1 MTESE
6 IIRVLETALLCAQQP
21 MNSAELRKMFVSPPL
36 SADDLRRY
44 LAILQLDWKE
54 RGLELVQ
61 VASGWRFQS
70 RPAMQVFLSRLSLE
84 RAPKYSRAVL
94 ETLAIIAWRQ
104 PVTRGDIEDIR
115 GVSVSTQI
123 VRTLEDRGWIEV
135 LGYRDAPGRPALLG
149 TTRQFLNDLGLR
161 SLDELPSVETLD
173 SLDVLASLPN
183 GQAASA
189 DQEQGKEQGQQQD
202 QEQDQELDLQQGRQ
216 PDQRQGEDHQGQ
228 NQEQAAEQGAEHEF
242 AFAATQQTGSEAG
255 QEIEQE
261 AGQDAALEVSME
273 PLQASVAQLELES
286 EPDSEPGSQDDLLEA
301 APEAERPQTEQAEV
315 NTTPDPVDEAQ
326 ATAGLSDIQAPD
338 EIKNSGVND

>member
-36 SADDLRRY
+36 GADDLRRY

-70 RPAMQVFLSRLSLE
+70 RPAMQVFLSRLNLE

-161 SLDELPSVETLD
+161 SLDELPSVESLD
-173 SLDVLASLPN
+173 SLDALASLPD
-183 GQAASA
+183 GQAASLKGQP
-189 DQEQGKEQGQQQD
+189 QETQQVDPSIQEAQEPAEEQQ
-202 QEQDQELDLQQGRQ
+202 
-216 PDQRQGEDHQGQ
+216 
-228 NQEQAAEQGAEHEF
+228 AEQG
-242 AFAATQQTGSEAG
+242 
-255 QEIEQE
+255 
-261 AGQDAALEVSME
+261 AALEVSMG
-273 PLQASVAQLELES
+273 SVQTPFTELEPES
-286 EPDSEPGSQDDLLEA
+286 EWDAVPGSQTDFLEA
-301 APEAERPQTEQAEV
+301 VTDAEPSQSEQAEV
-315 NTTPDPVDEAQ
+315 NTTPDPLDEAQ
-326 ATAGLSDIQAPD
+326 ATAGLSETQDSE

>member
-173 SLDVLASLPN
+173 SLDVLAALPN
-183 GQAASA
+183 GQTANSA
-189 DQEQGKEQGQQQD
+189 EQNQGQEQDGEQNQQQD
-202 QEQDQELDLQQGRQ
+202 Q
-216 PDQRQGEDHQGQ
+216 DHQDLGR
-228 NQEQAAEQGAEHEF
+228 EQAAEQGAEQEP
-242 AFAATQQTGSEAG
+242 ASVVGRQTGLEAG

-261 AGQDAALEVSME
+261 AEQDAALEVSVE
-273 PLQASVAQLELES
+273 PEQAFAAQLELES
-286 EPDSEPGSQDDLLEA
+286 ELDATPGSQDDFLEV
-301 APEAERPQTEQAEV
+301 APEAEPSQTEQSEV
-315 NTTPDPVDEAQ
+315 ITTPDPLDEAQ
-326 ATAGLSDIQAPD
+326 AAAGLSEIQVPD

>member
-173 SLDVLASLPN
+173 SLDVLASLSD
-183 GQAASA
+183 GQTALLKEQRQDTEQA
-189 DQEQGKEQGQQQD
+189 DETEQGVEHSAQSDACLNAEPQIEQK
-202 QEQDQELDLQQGRQ
+202 
-216 PDQRQGEDHQGQ
+216 
-228 NQEQAAEQGAEHEF
+228 AEQGAALGVSGEPE
-242 AFAATQQTGSEAG
+242 QVSIAG
-255 QEIEQE
+255 LESGFE
-261 AGQDAALEVSME
+261 QDAAPNWSPNKAVRMIFLRQF
-273 PLQASVAQLELES
+273 PWRNCNKPNKL
-286 EPDSEPGSQDDLLEA
+286 
-301 APEAERPQTEQAEV
+301 
-315 NTTPDPVDEAQ
+315 
-326 ATAGLSDIQAPD
+326 
-338 EIKNSGVND
+338 K

>member
-183 GQAASA
+183 GQAAASP
-189 DQEQGKEQGQQQD
+189 DQGPDQQQGQQQD
-202 QEQDQELDLQQGRQ
+202 QQQGQDHQDQSQGL
-216 PDQRQGEDHQGQ
+216 
-228 NQEQAAEQGAEHEF
+228 AAEQGVEQESAS
-242 AFAATQQTGSEAG
+242 AAMQQMGSEAG

-261 AGQDAALEVSME
+261 AEQDAALEVSME
-273 PLQASVAQLELES
+273 PVLASVAQLELES
-286 EPDSEPGSQDDLLEA
+286 EPDSEPGSQEGFREV
-301 APEAERPQTEQAEV
+301 APSGELPQAEV
-315 NTTPDPVDEAQ
+315 NTTPDPLDEAQ
-326 ATAGLSDIQAPD
+326 AAAGLSEAQVPD

>member
-183 GQAASA
+183 GQAAAST
-189 DQEQGKEQGQQQD
+189 DQGQS
-202 QEQDQELDLQQGRQ
+202 
-216 PDQRQGEDHQGQ
+216 
-228 NQEQAAEQGAEHEF
+228 QEQAAEQGAEHEF

-261 AGQDAALEVSME
+261 AEQDAALEVSME

>member
-189 DQEQGKEQGQQQD
+189 DQEQDKEQG
-202 QEQDQELDLQQGRQ
+202 QELDLQQGQQ
-216 PDQRQGEDHQGQ
+216 PDQRQGEDHQDQ
-228 NQEQAAEQGAEHEF
+228 SQEQAAEQGTEQEF

-261 AGQDAALEVSME
+261 AEQDAALEVSME

-286 EPDSEPGSQDDLLEA
+286 EPDSEPGSQEDLLEA
-301 APEAERPQTEQAEV
+301 VPEAELPQIEQAEV

-326 ATAGLSDIQAPD
+326 AAAGLSDIQVPD

>member
-161 SLDELPSVETLD
+161 SLDELPAVEALD
-173 SLDVLASLPN
+173 SLDVLSSLPSE
-183 GQAASA
+183 QAAASA
-189 DQEQGKEQGQQQD
+189 EQGNASDQGLGHQ
-202 QEQDQELDLQQGRQ
+202 
-216 PDQRQGEDHQGQ
+216 QGEDHQDQ
-228 NQEQAAEQGAEHEF
+228 SREQAAQQAAEQ
-242 AFAATQQTGSEAG
+242 AFASVATQQAGSEVG

-261 AGQDAALEVSME
+261 AEQDAALEVGME
-273 PLQASVAQLELES
+273 PLRASVAQLELGS
-286 EPDSEPGSQDDLLEA
+286 EADSKSGSQDNLLGA
-301 APEAERPQTEQAEV
+301 VSEAELPQTEQAEV

-326 ATAGLSDIQAPD
+326 AAAGLSDVQVPD

>member
-173 SLDVLASLPN
+173 SLDVLASLSD
-183 GQAASA
+183 GQTAVLKEQRQ
-189 DQEQGKEQGQQQD
+189 DTEQTDETEQGVEHNAQSDACLNAEPQIEQK
-202 QEQDQELDLQQGRQ
+202 
-216 PDQRQGEDHQGQ
+216 
-228 NQEQAAEQGAEHEF
+228 AEQGA
-242 AFAATQQTGSEAG
+242 
-255 QEIEQE
+255 
-261 AGQDAALEVSME
+261 ALGVSME
-273 PLQASVAQLELES
+273 PEQVSIEGLESGFGQEAAPELES
-286 EPDSEPGSQDDLLEA
+286 EQSSQDDFLEA
-301 APEAERPQTEQAEV
+301 VPVAELQQNEQAEV
-315 NTTPDPVDEAQ
+315 NTTPDPLDEAL
-326 ATAGLSDIQAPD
+326 AAAGLAEEQGPV

>member
-183 GQAASA
+183 GQAAAST
-189 DQEQGKEQGQQQD
+189 DQGQGKG
-202 QEQDQELDLQQGRQ
+202 
-216 PDQRQGEDHQGQ
+216 PDQKQDEERDAHLDQDHQGQ
-228 NQEQAAEQGAEHEF
+228 SQEQAAEQGAEHEF

-261 AGQDAALEVSME
+261 AEQDAALEVSME

>member
-173 SLDVLASLPN
+173 SLDVLASLSD
-183 GQAASA
+183 GQTAVLKEQRQDTEQA
-189 DQEQGKEQGQQQD
+189 DETEQGVERSAQSDACLNAEPQIEQK
-202 QEQDQELDLQQGRQ
+202 
-216 PDQRQGEDHQGQ
+216 
-228 NQEQAAEQGAEHEF
+228 AEQGAALGVSGEPEQVSIAGLESGF
-242 AFAATQQTGSEAG
+242 G
-255 QEIEQE
+255 QE
-261 AGQDAALEVSME
+261 AA
-273 PLQASVAQLELES
+273 PELES
-286 EPDSEPGSQDDLLEA
+286 EQSSQDDFLEA
-301 APEAERPQTEQAEV
+301 VPVAELQQNEQAEV
-315 NTTPDPVDEAQ
+315 NTTPDPLDEAL
-326 ATAGLSDIQAPD
+326 AAAGLAEEQGPV

>member
-161 SLDELPSVETLD
+161 SLDELPAVEALD
-173 SLDVLASLPN
+173 SLDVLSSLPSE
-183 GQAASA
+183 QAAA
-189 DQEQGKEQGQQQD
+189 TAEQGNASDQG
-202 QEQDQELDLQQGRQ
+202 LDHQ
-216 PDQRQGEDHQGQ
+216 QGEDHQDQ
-228 NQEQAAEQGAEHEF
+228 SREQAAQQAAEQ
-242 AFAATQQTGSEAG
+242 AFASVATQQAGSEAG

-261 AGQDAALEVSME
+261 AEQDAALEVGME
-273 PLQASVAQLELES
+273 PLQASVAQLELGS
-286 EPDSEPGSQDDLLEA
+286 EADSKSGSQDNLLGA
-301 APEAERPQTEQAEV
+301 VSDAELPQTEQAEV

-326 ATAGLSDIQAPD
+326 AAAGLSDVQVPD

>member
-161 SLDELPSVETLD
+161 SLDELPAVEALD
-173 SLDVLASLPN
+173 SLDVLSSLPSE
-183 GQAASA
+183 QAAASA
-189 DQEQGKEQGQQQD
+189 EQGNASDQG
-202 QEQDQELDLQQGRQ
+202 LDHQ
-216 PDQRQGEDHQGQ
+216 QGEDHQDQ
-228 NQEQAAEQGAEHEF
+228 SREQAAQQGAEQ
-242 AFAATQQTGSEAG
+242 AFASVATQQAGSEVG

-261 AGQDAALEVSME
+261 AEQDAALEVGME
-273 PLQASVAQLELES
+273 PLRASVAQLELGS
-286 EPDSEPGSQDDLLEA
+286 EADSKSGSQDNLLGGVS
-301 APEAERPQTEQAEV
+301 EAELPQTEQAEV

-326 ATAGLSDIQAPD
+326 AAAGLSDVQVPD

>member
-183 GQAASA
+183 GQAAASP
-189 DQEQGKEQGQQQD
+189 DQGPDQQQD
-202 QEQDQELDLQQGRQ
+202 QQQDQGQGL
-216 PDQRQGEDHQGQ
+216 DHQDQ
-228 NQEQAAEQGAEHEF
+228 SQELAAEQGVEQESASV
-242 AFAATQQTGSEAG
+242 AMPQTGSEAG

-261 AGQDAALEVSME
+261 AEQDAALEGSME
-273 PLQASVAQLELES
+273 PVLASVAQLELES
-286 EPDSEPGSQDDLLEA
+286 EPDSEPGSQEGFREG
-301 APEAERPQTEQAEV
+301 APSGEPPQAEV
-315 NTTPDPVDEAQ
+315 NTTPDPLDEAQ
-326 ATAGLSDIQAPD
+326 AAAGLSEAQVPD

>member
-173 SLDVLASLPN
+173 SLDALASLPN
-183 GQAASA
+183 GQAAASA
-189 DQEQGKEQGQQQD
+189 DQEQNKELDQERDQQQD
-202 QEQDQELDLQQGRQ
+202 QQQGGDHQDQS
-216 PDQRQGEDHQGQ
+216 
-228 NQEQAAEQGAEHEF
+228 QEQAAEQGAEQES
-242 AFAATQQTGSEAG
+242 ASVAGQQTGSEAG
-255 QEIEQE
+255 QEIELE
-261 AGQDAALEVSME
+261 AEQDAALEVSME

-286 EPDSEPGSQDDLLEA
+286 EPDFEPGSQDDLLEA
-301 APEAERPQTEQAEV
+301 VSEAELPQTEQAEV

-326 ATAGLSDIQAPD
+326 AAAGLSDIQVPD

>member
-161 SLDELPSVETLD
+161 SLDELPAVEALD
-173 SLDVLASLPN
+173 SLDVLSSLPSE
-183 GQAASA
+183 QAAASA
-189 DQEQGKEQGQQQD
+189 EQGNASDQGLGHQ
-202 QEQDQELDLQQGRQ
+202 
-216 PDQRQGEDHQGQ
+216 QGEDHQDQ
-228 NQEQAAEQGAEHEF
+228 SREQAAQQAAEQ
-242 AFAATQQTGSEAG
+242 AFASVATQQAGSEAG

-261 AGQDAALEVSME
+261 AEQDAALEVGME
-273 PLQASVAQLELES
+273 PLQASVAQLELGS
-286 EPDSEPGSQDDLLEA
+286 EADSKSGSQDNLLGA
-301 APEAERPQTEQAEV
+301 VSEAELPQIEQAEV

-326 ATAGLSDIQAPD
+326 AAAGLSDVQVPD

>member
-173 SLDVLASLPN
+173 SLDALASLPN
-183 GQAASA
+183 GQATASA
-189 DQEQGKEQGQQQD
+189 DQEQNKESDQERDQQQDQQQGQQQGGD
-202 QEQDQELDLQQGRQ
+202 HQDQS
-216 PDQRQGEDHQGQ
+216 
-228 NQEQAAEQGAEHEF
+228 QEQAAEQGAEQEPVSV
-242 AFAATQQTGSEAG
+242 AEQQTGSEAG

-261 AGQDAALEVSME
+261 AEQDAALEVSME

-301 APEAERPQTEQAEV
+301 VSEAELPQTEQAEV

-326 ATAGLSDIQAPD
+326 AAAGLSDIQVPD

>member
-1 MTESE
+1 
-6 IIRVLETALLCAQQP
+6 

-161 SLDELPSVETLD
+161 SLDELPAVEALD
-173 SLDVLASLPN
+173 SLDVLSSLPSE
-183 GQAASA
+183 QAAASA
-189 DQEQGKEQGQQQD
+189 EQGNASDQG
-202 QEQDQELDLQQGRQ
+202 LDHQ
-216 PDQRQGEDHQGQ
+216 QGEDYQDQSREQVAQQGV
-228 NQEQAAEQGAEHEF
+228 EQAF
-242 AFAATQQTGSEAG
+242 ASVATQQAGSEAG

-261 AGQDAALEVSME
+261 AAQDAALEVSME
-273 PLQASVAQLELES
+273 PLQAFSVAQLELGS
-286 EPDSEPGSQDDLLEA
+286 EADSEPSGQDDLLGAVSEV
-301 APEAERPQTEQAEV
+301 ELPQTEQAEV

-326 ATAGLSDIQAPD
+326 AAAGLSDRQVPD

>member
-6 IIRVLETALLCAQQP
+6 IIRVLETALLCARQP
-21 MNSAELRKMFVSPPL
+21 MNSAELRKMFVAPEV

-44 LAILQLDWKE
+44 LALLQLDWKE

-70 RPAMQVFLSRLSLE
+70 RPAMQGFLSRLSLE
-84 RAPKYSRAVL
+84 RPPKYSRAVL

-161 SLDELPSVETLD
+161 SLDELPAVESMD
-173 SLDVLASLPN
+173 SLDMLAQLPAASEAAQEGEPQEAPSVQVAAGAAQLHTSSAGEFESAVQGGAMDEASEPILMETAQAVMEFDPASLAS
-183 GQAASA
+183 
-189 DQEQGKEQGQQQD
+189 
-202 QEQDQELDLQQGRQ
+202 
-216 PDQRQGEDHQGQ
+216 
-228 NQEQAAEQGAEHEF
+228 
-242 AFAATQQTGSEAG
+242 
-255 QEIEQE
+255 
-261 AGQDAALEVSME
+261 
-273 PLQASVAQLELES
+273 
-286 EPDSEPGSQDDLLEA
+286 
-301 APEAERPQTEQAEV
+301 
-315 NTTPDPVDEAQ
+315 AQ
-326 ATAGLSDIQAPD
+326 ANAGRPD
-338 EIKNSGVND
+338 AEPSEEIKNSGVND

>member
-1 MTESE
+1 
-6 IIRVLETALLCAQQP
+6 

-161 SLDELPSVETLD
+161 SLDELPAVEALD
-173 SLDVLASLPN
+173 SLDVLSSLPSE
-183 GQAASA
+183 QAAASA
-189 DQEQGKEQGQQQD
+189 EQGNASDQG
-202 QEQDQELDLQQGRQ
+202 LDHQ
-216 PDQRQGEDHQGQ
+216 QGEDHQDQ
-228 NQEQAAEQGAEHEF
+228 SREQAAQQGAEQ
-242 AFAATQQTGSEAG
+242 AFASVATQQAGSEVG

-261 AGQDAALEVSME
+261 AEQDAALEVGME
-273 PLQASVAQLELES
+273 PLRASVAQLELGS
-286 EPDSEPGSQDDLLEA
+286 EADSKSGSQDNLLGGVS
-301 APEAERPQTEQAEV
+301 EAELPQTEQAEV

-326 ATAGLSDIQAPD
+326 AAAGLSDVQVPD

>member
-44 LAILQLDWKE
+44 MAILQLDWKE

-173 SLDVLASLPN
+173 SLDMLASL
-183 GQAASA
+183 S
-189 DQEQGKEQGQQQD
+189 DEQTVLLKEQGQGTEQADEAKQGV
-202 QEQDQELDLQQGRQ
+202 EQDAQSDAQLNAEPQIEQE
-216 PDQRQGEDHQGQ
+216 
-228 NQEQAAEQGAEHEF
+228 AEQGAALVVSVEPEQ
-242 AFAATQQTGSEAG
+242 ASIAG
-255 QEIEQE
+255 LESGFE
-261 AGQDAALEVSME
+261 QDAE
-273 PLQASVAQLELES
+273 PELEPEQS
-286 EPDSEPGSQDDLLEA
+286 SQDDFLEA
-301 APEAERPQTEQAEV
+301 VPVVELQQTEQAEV
-315 NTTPDPVDEAQ
+315 NTTPDPLDEAQ
-326 ATAGLSDIQAPD
+326 AAAGLAEDQGPK

>member
-183 GQAASA
+183 GQAAASP
-189 DQEQGKEQGQQQD
+189 DQGPDQQQD
-202 QEQDQELDLQQGRQ
+202 QQQDQGQGL
-216 PDQRQGEDHQGQ
+216 DHQDQ
-228 NQEQAAEQGAEHEF
+228 SQELAAEQGVEQESASV
-242 AFAATQQTGSEAG
+242 AMPQTGSEAG

-261 AGQDAALEVSME
+261 AEQDAALEVSME
-273 PLQASVAQLELES
+273 PVLASVAQLELES
-286 EPDSEPGSQDDLLEA
+286 EPDSEPGSQEGFREG
-301 APEAERPQTEQAEV
+301 APSGEPPQAEV
-315 NTTPDPVDEAQ
+315 NTTPDPLDEAQ
-326 ATAGLSDIQAPD
+326 AAAGLSEAQVPD

>member
-183 GQAASA
+183 GQAAASA
-189 DQEQGKEQGQQQD
+189 DQEQDKESDQELDPQQDQQQD
-202 QEQDQELDLQQGRQ
+202 QQQGGDHQDQS
-216 PDQRQGEDHQGQ
+216 
-228 NQEQAAEQGAEHEF
+228 QEQAAEQGAEQES
-242 AFAATQQTGSEAG
+242 ASVAEQQTGSEAG

-261 AGQDAALEVSME
+261 AEQDAALEVSME

-301 APEAERPQTEQAEV
+301 VLEAELPQTEQAEV

-326 ATAGLSDIQAPD
+326 AAAGLSDIQVPD

>member
-173 SLDVLASLPN
+173 SLDVLAALPN
-183 GQAASA
+183 GQTAESA
-189 DQEQGKEQGQQQD
+189 EQNQGQEQGGEQDHQQD
-202 QEQDQELDLQQGRQ
+202 Q
-216 PDQRQGEDHQGQ
+216 DHQ
-228 NQEQAAEQGAEHEF
+228 NLSREQAAEQGAEQEP
-242 AFAATQQTGSEAG
+242 ASVVVQQVGLDAG
-255 QEIEQE
+255 PEIEQE

-273 PLQASVAQLELES
+273 PEQAFAAQLELGS
-286 EPDSEPGSQDDLLEA
+286 ELDATPGSQDDFLEVA
-301 APEAERPQTEQAEV
+301 SEAEPSQTEQSEV
-315 NTTPDPVDEAQ
+315 NTTPDPLDEAQ
-326 ATAGLSDIQAPD
+326 AAAGLSEIQVPD

>member
-183 GQAASA
+183 GQAAAST
-189 DQEQGKEQGQQQD
+189 DQEQGKE
-202 QEQDQELDLQQGRQ
+202 
-216 PDQRQGEDHQGQ
+216 PDQKQDEERDAHLDQDHQGQ
-228 NQEQAAEQGAEHEF
+228 SQEQAAEQGAEHEF

-261 AGQDAALEVSME
+261 AEQDAALEVSVE

>member
-161 SLDELPSVETLD
+161 SLDELPAVEALD
-173 SLDVLASLPN
+173 SLDVLSSLPSE
-183 GQAASA
+183 QAAASA
-189 DQEQGKEQGQQQD
+189 EQGNASDQG
-202 QEQDQELDLQQGRQ
+202 LDHQ
-216 PDQRQGEDHQGQ
+216 QGEDHQDQ
-228 NQEQAAEQGAEHEF
+228 SREQAAQQGAEQ
-242 AFAATQQTGSEAG
+242 AFASVATQQAGSEAG

-261 AGQDAALEVSME
+261 AEQDAALEVGME
-273 PLQASVAQLELES
+273 PLQASVAQLELGS
-286 EPDSEPGSQDDLLEA
+286 EADSKSGSQDNLLGA
-301 APEAERPQTEQAEV
+301 VSEAELPQTEQAEV

-326 ATAGLSDIQAPD
+326 AAAGLSDVQVPD

>member
-173 SLDVLASLPN
+173 SLDMLASL
-183 GQAASA
+183 S
-189 DQEQGKEQGQQQD
+189 DEQTVLLKEQGQGTEQADEVKQGV
-202 QEQDQELDLQQGRQ
+202 EQDAQSDAQLNAEPQIEQE
-216 PDQRQGEDHQGQ
+216 
-228 NQEQAAEQGAEHEF
+228 AEQGAALVVSVEPEQ
-242 AFAATQQTGSEAG
+242 ASIAG
-255 QEIEQE
+255 LESGFE
-261 AGQDAALEVSME
+261 QDAE
-273 PLQASVAQLELES
+273 PELEPEQS
-286 EPDSEPGSQDDLLEA
+286 SQDDFLEA
-301 APEAERPQTEQAEV
+301 VPVAELQQTEQAEV
-315 NTTPDPVDEAQ
+315 NTTPDPLDEAQ
-326 ATAGLSDIQAPD
+326 AAAGLAEDQGPK

>member
-173 SLDVLASLPN
+173 SLDALASLPN
-183 GQAASA
+183 GQAVASA
-189 DQEQGKEQGQQQD
+189 DQEQNKEPDQERDQQQD
-202 QEQDQELDLQQGRQ
+202 QQQGGDHQDQS
-216 PDQRQGEDHQGQ
+216 
-228 NQEQAAEQGAEHEF
+228 QEQAAEQGAEQES
-242 AFAATQQTGSEAG
+242 ASVAEQQTGSEAG
-255 QEIEQE
+255 QEIELE
-261 AGQDAALEVSME
+261 AEQDAALEVSME

-301 APEAERPQTEQAEV
+301 VSEAELPQTEQAEV

-326 ATAGLSDIQAPD
+326 AAAGLSDVQVPD

>member
-161 SLDELPSVETLD
+161 SLDELPAVEALD
-173 SLDVLASLPN
+173 SLDVLSSLPSE
-183 GQAASA
+183 QAAA
-189 DQEQGKEQGQQQD
+189 TAEQGNASDQG
-202 QEQDQELDLQQGRQ
+202 LDHQ
-216 PDQRQGEDHQGQ
+216 QGEDHQDQ
-228 NQEQAAEQGAEHEF
+228 SREQAAQQAAEQ
-242 AFAATQQTGSEAG
+242 AFASVATQQAGSEAG

-261 AGQDAALEVSME
+261 AEQDAALEVSME
-273 PLQASVAQLELES
+273 PLQASVAQLELGS
-286 EPDSEPGSQDDLLEA
+286 EADSKSGSQDNLLGA
-301 APEAERPQTEQAEV
+301 VSDAELPQTEQAEV

-326 ATAGLSDIQAPD
+326 AAAGLSDVQVPD

>member
-161 SLDELPSVETLD
+161 SLDELPAVEALD
-173 SLDVLASLPN
+173 SLDVLSSLPSE
-183 GQAASA
+183 QAAA
-189 DQEQGKEQGQQQD
+189 TAEQGNASDQG
-202 QEQDQELDLQQGRQ
+202 LDHQ
-216 PDQRQGEDHQGQ
+216 QGEDHQDQ
-228 NQEQAAEQGAEHEF
+228 SREQAAQQAAEQ
-242 AFAATQQTGSEAG
+242 AFASVATQQAGSEAG

-261 AGQDAALEVSME
+261 AEQDAALEVGME
-273 PLQASVAQLELES
+273 PLQASVAQLELGS
-286 EPDSEPGSQDDLLEA
+286 EADSKSGSQDNLLGA
-301 APEAERPQTEQAEV
+301 VSEAELPQTEQAEV

-326 ATAGLSDIQAPD
+326 AAAGLSDVQVPD

>member
-161 SLDELPSVETLD
+161 SLDELPAVEALD
-173 SLDVLASLPN
+173 SLDVLSSLPSE
-183 GQAASA
+183 QAAASA
-189 DQEQGKEQGQQQD
+189 EQGNASDQGLGHQ
-202 QEQDQELDLQQGRQ
+202 
-216 PDQRQGEDHQGQ
+216 QGEDHQDQ
-228 NQEQAAEQGAEHEF
+228 SREQAAQQAAEQ
-242 AFAATQQTGSEAG
+242 AFASVATQQAGSEAG

-261 AGQDAALEVSME
+261 AEQDAALEVGME
-273 PLQASVAQLELES
+273 PLQASVAQLELGS
-286 EPDSEPGSQDDLLEA
+286 EADSKLGSQDNLLGA
-301 APEAERPQTEQAEV
+301 VSEAELPQTEQAEV

-326 ATAGLSDIQAPD
+326 AAAGLSDVQVPD

>member
-36 SADDLRRY
+36 GADDLRRY

-70 RPAMQVFLSRLSLE
+70 RPAMQVFLSRLNLE

-161 SLDELPSVETLD
+161 SLDELPSVESLD
-173 SLDVLASLPN
+173 SLDALASLPD
-183 GQAASA
+183 GQAALL
-189 DQEQGKEQGQQQD
+189 KEQVLDAQQQAEPAM
-202 QEQDQELDLQQGRQ
+202 QEAQEPAEEQQ
-216 PDQRQGEDHQGQ
+216 
-228 NQEQAAEQGAEHEF
+228 AEQG
-242 AFAATQQTGSEAG
+242 
-255 QEIEQE
+255 
-261 AGQDAALEVSME
+261 AALEVSMGSE
-273 PLQASVAQLELES
+273 QTPFTELEPES
-286 EPDSEPGSQDDLLEA
+286 ELDAVPGSQTDFLETVTDTE
-301 APEAERPQTEQAEV
+301 PSQSEQAEV
-315 NTTPDPVDEAQ
+315 NTTPDPIDEAQ
-326 ATAGLSDIQAPD
+326 ATAGLLEPQDPE

>member
-1 MTESE
+1 
-6 IIRVLETALLCAQQP
+6 

-161 SLDELPSVETLD
+161 SLDELPAVEALD
-173 SLDVLASLPN
+173 SLDVLSSLPSE
-183 GQAASA
+183 QAAASA
-189 DQEQGKEQGQQQD
+189 EQGNASDQGLGHQ
-202 QEQDQELDLQQGRQ
+202 
-216 PDQRQGEDHQGQ
+216 QGEDHQDQ
-228 NQEQAAEQGAEHEF
+228 SREQAAQQAAEQ
-242 AFAATQQTGSEAG
+242 AFASVATQQAGSEAG

-261 AGQDAALEVSME
+261 AEQDAALEVGME
-273 PLQASVAQLELES
+273 PLQASVAQLELGS
-286 EPDSEPGSQDDLLEA
+286 EADSKLGSQDNLLGA
-301 APEAERPQTEQAEV
+301 VSEAELPQTEQAEV

-326 ATAGLSDIQAPD
+326 AAAGLSDVQVPD